1 MSLKWLVGGLLML
14 VTLTVSLTANSVPT
28 NLDYIVA
35 IVDDDVVLAS
45 ELVDRLTSVR
55 TQMRAAQMQIPPD
68 KVLFNQMLERLIME
82 SIQLQ
87 MGKRAGIRIDD
98 ETLTNALEGIAK
110 QNKMT
115 LDQFTT
121 ALARDGMSYGDFRD
135 EVRRELIIQRVQRSS
150 VNRRIYLSDEE
161 IDAFLASPL
170 GKQTLSDEYRVGHIL
185 IAVDSNAKPE
195 TVAKAE
201 AEANSIYEQLKAG
214 ADFRQMAISH
224 SSDSRALEGGD
235 LGWRKAGELPSL
247 FAEQVF
253 GLKVGETAP
262 PIRSGSGFHIV
273 QLLEKRGAGTEVV
286 EQADVRHILVKPS
299 EIRSE
304 ADTKALI
311 DDIHRRLVAGEDFA
325 ALARLYSEDPSSA
338 LAGGDLGW
346 AEPDKFAPEFADVM
360 RETPTGK
367 LSPPFHSKFGWHV
380 LQIMGRRQHD
390 MSEDARRNLAIRVLH
405 NRRYE
410 EELQAWL
417 KEIRDEAYVE
427 IRVGSDGNPK
437 ATNGAADES
446 TVGTDDR

>member
-1 MSLKWLVGGLLML
+1 MSLKCVVGALLLVL
-14 VTLTVSLTANSVPT
+14 SAAANSVQKD
-28 NLDYIVA
+28 LDYIVA
-35 IVDDDVVLAS
+35 IVDDDVVLAT
-45 ELVDRLTSVR
+45 ELVNRLTSVR
-55 TQMRAAQMQIPPD
+55 KQMEAANMKLPPD
-68 KVLFNQMLERLIME
+68 DVLFNQMLERLIME
-82 SIQLQ
+82 DIQLQ
-87 MGKRAGIRIDD
+87 MGQRAGVRIDD
-98 ETLTNALEGIAK
+98 ETLTNALEGIAQ

-115 LDQFTT
+115 LDEFTK
-121 ALARDGMSYGDFRD
+121 ALERDGLPYNEFRED
-135 EVRRELIIQRVQRSS
+135 VRRELIIQRVQRNR
-150 VNRRIYLSDEE
+150 VNSRIYISDEE

-170 GKQTLSDEYRVGHIL
+170 GKRTLSDEYRVGHIL
-185 IAVDSNAKPE
+185 IAVDNDAQPA

-201 AEANSIYEQLKAG
+201 AEANSIYDQLKAG
-214 ADFRQMAISH
+214 ADFRQMAIAH

-253 GLKVGETAP
+253 ALEVGQTAP

-273 QLLEKRGAGTEVV
+273 QLLEKRGAGTEIV
-286 EQADVRHILVKPS
+286 EQSLVRHILVKPS

-311 DDIHRRLVAGEDFA
+311 EDIHRRLVAGEDFG

-346 AEPDKFAPEFADVM
+346 AEPEKFTQEFADVM

-367 LSPPFHSKFGWHV
+367 LSEPFHSKFGWHV
-380 LQIMGRRQHD
+380 LQIMDRRQHD

-410 EELQAWL
+410 EELQEWL

-427 IRVGSDGNPK
+427 IRVAGNGTPK
-437 ATNGAADES
+437 AQ
-446 TVGTDDR
+446 